1 MLAVVAFEL
10 GRPIAYV
17 VLREP
22 CDVTMHITSQPDAR
36 SWSPLRRLGVPSL
49 FAGLGYR
56 ASMDSD
62 RARARVLD
70 QLHELE
76 PWLVETAAD
85 VVRRPSVSGTEGEN
99 EAQAHMSALF
109 GEGGLDVDHWQID
122 LPQLTVHPDFPGM
135 EVPRDEAW
143 GLVGRL
149 PGVGDGPSLMLNGHI
164 DVVPIGD
171 PDAWGASPFSG
182 ELREDRLFGRG
193 ACDMKAGLVAAHAA
207 VQAVRRSEVRLRGD
221 VLVASVQGEE
231 DGGLGTFAT
240 LQRGWR
246 ADACVIPE
254 PTDLDIIP
262 ANSGALTFRLRVHGR
277 ATHAA
282 RRTEGM
288 SAIERFWPVWHAL
301 GELERRRHE
310 AVDPLM
316 TRWALAHP
324 ISIGTVHAG
333 DWASSVPDLL
343 VAEGRLG
350 VALGEP
356 IEQARRQLEQSVAE
370 ACADDP
376 WLRDHPVEVE
386 WWGGQF
392 AAGRL
397 PPDSD
402 LIDRVRAAHQA
413 VNGGPLDVYG
423 APYGSDLR
431 LLTGLGGVP
440 SVQYGPGD
448 AMLAHG
454 PLESVPIEQVLT
466 TARTLAALIVDVC
479 GVA

>member
-1 MLAVVAFEL
+1 MTVE
-10 GRPIAYV
+10 
-17 VLREP
+17 
-22 CDVTMHITSQPDAR
+22 Q
-36 SWSPLRRLGVPSL
+36 
-49 FAGLGYR
+49 
-56 ASMDSD
+56 
-62 RARARVLD
+62 ARARVLD
-70 QLHELE
+70 SVDELE
-76 PWLVETAAD
+76 RLLVAAVAD
-85 VVRRPSVSGTEGEN
+85 VVQRPSVSGTDGEN
-99 EAQAHMSALF
+99 EAQAHMATLF
-109 GEGGLDVDHWQID
+109 ADGGLDVDHWQID
-122 LPQLTVHPDFPGM
+122 LDAVTSHPDFPGM
-135 EVPRDEAW
+135 EVERREAW

-149 PGVGDGPSLMLNGHI
+149 PGTGDGPTLMLNGHI

-171 PDAWGASPFSG
+171 PDAWPSAPFSG
-182 ELREDRLFGRG
+182 EIRDGRMFGRG
-193 ACDMKAGLVAAHAA
+193 ACDMKAGLIAAHVA
-207 VQAVRRSEVRLRGD
+207 VQAVRRSGVRLGGD

-282 RRTEGM
+282 RRTEGVN
-288 SAIERFWPVWHAL
+288 AIEAFWPVWQAL
-301 GELERRRHE
+301 RDLEQRRHE
-310 AVDPLM
+310 VIHPLM

-324 ISIGTVHAG
+324 LSIGTVTAG

-356 IEQARRQLEQSVAE
+356 VDEARRQLEDAVAE
-370 ACADDP
+370 ACAGDP
-376 WLRDHPVEVE
+376 WLRDHPVDVE

-392 AAGRL
+392 EAGQL
-397 PPDSD
+397 TPDSD
-402 LIDRVRAAHQA
+402 LVERVRAAHDI
-413 VNGGPLDVYG
+413 VGGTPLDVYG

-431 LLTGLGGVP
+431 LLTGLGGIP

-448 AMLAHG
+448 AKLAHG
-454 PLESVPIEQVLT
+454 PLESVPIDQVIT
-466 TARTLAALIVDVC
+466 TARTLAALTVDIC
-479 GVA
+479 GIA